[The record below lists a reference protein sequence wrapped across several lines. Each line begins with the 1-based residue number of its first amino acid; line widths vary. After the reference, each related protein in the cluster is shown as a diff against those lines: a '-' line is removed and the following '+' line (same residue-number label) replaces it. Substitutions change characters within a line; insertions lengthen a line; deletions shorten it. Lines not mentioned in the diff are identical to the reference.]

1 MKKLMFYLLFLGILG
16 KASNSFSQG
25 SSKIDLFLKKIESTI
40 QKLDSAAIVADYNH
54 KRGFRKNTIIGSF
67 KSQGKY
73 FEQTTRFYR
82 GGLKK
87 EQTTVYQSFANA
99 KVPVLIIVKF
109 NDKVHL
115 IQYFEVVQNPVVIV
129 VTKDEKLIDNQ
140 YFRSTTYD
148 PNGRV
153 IKVESEVNISI
164 K

>member
-1 MKKLMFYLLFLGILG
+1 MKKLIIAFLLFGLLG
-16 KASNSFSQG
+16 KTSNSFSQG
-25 SSKIDLFLKKIESTI
+25 SSKIDMFLKKIENTL
-40 QKLDSAAIVADYNH
+40 QKLDSASIVADYQH
-54 KRGFRKNTIIGSF
+54 KRGFRKNTVIGSF

-87 EQTTVYQSFANA
+87 EQTTVYQNFAD
-99 KVPVLIIVKF
+99 KKIPILIIVKF

-129 VTKDEKLIDNQ
+129 VTKDEKLIENQ

-153 IKVESEVNISI
+153 IKVESEVNICV